1 MAKETHTKILTICK
15 AITSADGLAA
25 IEIRRV
31 ASECGIAVG
40 TVYRYFPSKTALL
53 MATVESIWGDIGEDV
68 LSCTQQQNSFIAAVE
83 CLYTIIKKS
92 SERYP
97 GFYTGHSQVIL
108 PKQRTEGRQAMA
120 VCFQLM
126 KADLSQSLKNDKTI
140 DPSIFNAAFAPDDLV
155 DFTFNH
161 ILSAL
166 TTGSDCRFLCELLR
180 RSLH

>member
-1 MAKETHTKILTICK
+1 
-15 AITSADGLAA
+15 
-25 IEIRRV
+25 
-31 ASECGIAVG
+31 
-40 TVYRYFPSKTALL
+40 

-126 KADLSQSLKNDKTI
+126 KADLSQSLKNDRTI